1 MDQSLYAEGL
11 DAFLAP
17 LIGNPPK
24 VLDVACGPGNITQYL
39 LARRPEIDVL
49 GIDLAEKMLELA
61 CNNNPTAHFKQMD
74 ARNIE
79 QLPNRFDGIICGFV
93 LPYLSG
99 EETVSL
105 IQQCS
110 TRLNPNGLLY
120 LSTMEDKYE
129 KSGYQLPSSGQ
140 GPGVYMYF
148 HEAAQLIGVLET
160 NGFEVIF
167 QDRKKYLDNKGGPVT
182 DLILLARKSA

>member
-1 MDQSLYAEGL
+1 MDQSLYSEGL
-11 DAFLAP
+11 DALLAS
-17 LIGNPPK
+17 LAGNPPK

-39 LARRPEIDVL
+39 LARRPELDVL

-61 CNNNPTAHFKQMD
+61 RKNNPTAHFEQLD

-79 QLPNRFDGIICGFV
+79 QLPYRFDGIICGFI
-93 LPYLSG
+93 LPYLSR
-99 EETVSL
+99 EETASL
-105 IQQCS
+105 IQHS
-110 TRLNPNGLLY
+110 SNSLNLNGLLY

-148 HEAAQLIGVLET
+148 HEADHLIGVLESH
-160 NGFEVIF
+160 GFEVVF
-167 QDRKKYLDNKGGPVT
+167 QDRKQYLDNKGGPVT
-182 DLILLARKSA
+182 DLILLARKCR